1 MTTAAATDVYKGGY
15 WLLEQTAPD
24 AIFTPEKLTEEH
36 RLMARTAREFVAN
49 EIMPRVEHLEA
60 KEWDVARGFV
70 RRCGELG
77 FLGVDVPEEYG
88 GLALDKASSAVVAEN
103 IGPAPSFSVTF
114 GAMTSLAIMPLV
126 MFGTEEQKQKYLTKL
141 VSGEYVG
148 AYGLSESNSGS
159 DALSAR
165 ARATVDANGNF
176 HLTGEKMWLSNCNF
190 ADVYIVFAKVD
201 GEHFTAFIV
210 ERRWPGVSTGRE
222 EHKLGLHGSSTAPL
236 ILQDV
241 VVPKENVLGEVGKGH
256 KVAFDVLNYGR
267 FKLGVKCLGGA
278 KAVIGEAAKYAAQRH
293 QFGRPI
299 ANFGAIKHKIGEMSV
314 RTYGLESLIY
324 RLAGLID
331 VATHA
336 SQRDAGGAVREA
348 LDQYSVECS
357 IAKVA
362 GSEVLSYAIDEN
374 VQIHGGNG
382 FVRDY
387 PAERY
392 YRDARVNRIF
402 EGTNE
407 INRLLIPGMLMRK
420 ALKGE
425 LALIPAAK
433 QLFEEIM
440 TPGLSELPGDTL
452 LEAEAA
458 AVRAFKKVGLLITGA
473 AMQRYGNKVSEE
485 QEVLSA
491 VADICV
497 DTFTSESA
505 LLRALDADAR
515 KVPHAPVQAEA
526 VRALVSDAAS
536 RIEVSAKT
544 ALAAMADGDMLRT
557 QLAALRRVMKV
568 TPANTIA
575 VRRKLADETVARG
588 SYIF

>member
-515 KVPHAPVQAEA
+515 KVPNAPVQAEA